1 MSVLNSKKFYITT
14 TLPYVNSD
22 PHIGFAMEFIR
33 ADMIARYKKIQGFDV
48 FFNTGTD
55 EHGLKIFKKAEERGI
70 SPQEYVDEYADKF
83 KALIPLLG
91 ISPDVVFTRTTDEH
105 HIKSAQEFWKL
116 CDKNGFIYKK
126 NYIINY
132 CVGCE
137 LEKANSE
144 LVDGKCPDHTNL
156 EIEYID
162 EENYFFKFSVFQ
174 NRLMDIYKRNPEF
187 VIPNHRLNEIKSF
200 VERGLNDFSISR
212 LKTKMPWGIEV
223 PTDSNHVMYVWFDA
237 LVNYI
242 SAIGWPS
249 DMEKFNTW
257 QKDTSGMV
265 QYCGKDNLRQQ
276 ASMWQAMLLAAD
288 LPHSKNIIIDGFVT
302 GSGGIKMSK
311 SLGNTIDPNE
321 IVAEYGTDALR
332 YYVAREIAPFEDTPF
347 TKEMFKDA
355 YNANLAN
362 GLGNLVSRVMTM
374 AQNNIDLPVNVGE
387 VKISENIVNA
397 IEKYNLQEATNI
409 IWEKIGEMDAKIQ
422 LTQPFKL
429 IKTDKEK
436 AVEIIKELVVGIYE
450 IAIYLEAILPETSDK
465 IKKLVKQNK
474 KPDIPLFL
482 RME

>member
-1 MSVLNSKKFYITT
+1 
-14 TLPYVNSD
+14 
-22 PHIGFAMEFIR
+22 
-33 ADMIARYKKIQGFDV
+33 
-48 FFNTGTD
+48 
-55 EHGLKIFKKAEERGI
+55 
-70 SPQEYVDEYADKF
+70 
-83 KALIPLLG
+83 
-91 ISPDVVFTRTTDEH
+91 
-105 HIKSAQEFWKL
+105 
-116 CDKNGFIYKK
+116 
-126 NYIINY
+126 
-132 CVGCE
+132 
-137 LEKANSE
+137 
-144 LVDGKCPDHTNL
+144 
-156 EIEYID
+156 
-162 EENYFFKFSVFQ
+162 
-174 NRLMDIYKRNPEF
+174 MDIYKRNPEF